1 MCRPGRAGPA
11 GELGRPLT
19 VVAAPA
25 APPFAESLAPEV
37 VEPLLHGRFGRPY
50 VYREVCESTQ
60 ALLGGADAEGATAA
74 CEEQTAGRGRQGR
87 TWLAPARSSILCSV
101 LLRPAPGRRLPELA
115 LVGGVAAANAVEA
128 ALGLAAQIKW
138 PNDVMV
144 NRRKIAGVLAEARD
158 GAVVVGVGIN
168 VNQTRDQLPADAS
181 RPSASLRTTDGVVRD
196 RAPILATL
204 LERVEAHYE
213 AWCDAGLDALYDFLG
228 ARDFLRGRRVTV
240 DGADG
245 DAVGIDRRGRLEVDT
260 VSGRRA
266 FESGEVAYVR

>member
-1 MCRPGRAGPA
+1 MEGP
-11 GELGRPLT
+11 
-19 VVAAPA
+19 
-25 APPFAESLAPEV
+25 
-37 VEPLLHGRFGRPY
+37 
-50 VYREVCESTQ
+50 
-60 ALLGGADAEGATAA
+60 EGAVAV
-74 CEEQTAGRGRQGR
+74 CDEQTAGRGRLGR
-87 TWLAPARSSILCSV
+87 AWHAPPGTAILCSI
-101 LLRPAPGRRLPELA
+101 LLRPPADRRLPELS
-115 LVGGVAAANAVEA
+115 LVVGMAAADAAER

-144 NRRKIAGVLAEARD
+144 NRRKVAGILAEARD

-181 RPSASLRTTDGVVRD
+181 RPSASLRTIDGVVRD
-196 RAPILATL
+196 RAPILAAL

-266 FESGEVAYVR
+266 FESGEVEYV